1 MKYLIFTK
9 AMKHLLF
16 LLFSFSMTAQINGIV
31 KDSLS
36 GNPIP
41 YVNIWVENEN
51 IGTNSESDG
60 TFSLD
65 LKTEKN
71 LVFSALGFETK
82 IVKSTAI
89 ETVFLLPKMYEL
101 EEVVVSIPRNTQEI
115 LVGNSK
121 KRFYLP
127 EPQVVPWILAKKISL
142 VAKNSDLNHLK
153 KLIFYTNS
161 EVENGKFRLRIFSV
175 DEKGYPKN
183 DLVTDEIIIGVKK
196 GKKKTIYDVAN
207 LHIDVPTEGIFV
219 GFESLIIEEN
229 KYNQTANYPASKKPG
244 VVNNYSPHILY
255 YYAESEISYA
265 YRRGKWV
272 KNIFEM
278 FSIYKKKQVLAPAI
292 DAILSN

>member
-31 KDSLS
+31 NDSLS

-51 IGTNSESDG
+51 IGTNSEPDG

-101 EEVVVSIPRNTQEI
+101 EEVVVER
-115 LVGNSK
+115 SK
-121 KRFYLP
+121 NR
-127 EPQVVPWILAKKISL
+127 IRKKIGFGNKTGFKKSFQN
-142 VAKNSDLNHLK
+142 VSQVYGKVFEVK
-153 KLIFYTNS
+153 KLCNKTPYLSTIEIFTKS
-161 EVENGKFRLRIFSV
+161 KIDSARFRLRILDL
-175 DEKGYPKN
+175 DEN
-183 DLVTDEIIIGVKK
+183 
-196 GKKKTIYDVAN
+196 
-207 LHIDVPTEGIFV
+207 
-219 GFESLIIEEN
+219 GF
-229 KYNQTANYPASKKPG
+229 PG
-244 VVNNYSPHILY
+244 N
-255 YYAESEISYA
+255 
-265 YRRGKWV
+265 
-272 KNIFEM
+272 F
-278 FSIYKKKQVLAPAI
+278 F
-292 DAILSN
+292 LS